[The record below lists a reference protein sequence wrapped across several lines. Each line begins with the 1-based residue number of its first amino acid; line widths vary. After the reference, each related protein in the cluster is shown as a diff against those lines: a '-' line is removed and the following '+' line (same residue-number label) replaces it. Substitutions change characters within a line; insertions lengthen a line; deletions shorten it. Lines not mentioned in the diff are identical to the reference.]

1 MKLYG
6 IRPRDTRSD
15 DTASTS
21 RKVLSIKLRG
31 DATMF
36 NLTRNRCLKFA
47 AAGAFFVLTAA
58 TPARAEQ
65 LPQNLGPV
73 GPHVPILTDVGAKRV
88 LAWYEPDSDGCAV
101 TAVAWNRSDIDG
113 TSTVGIRIRL
123 EPGEIVHIDS
133 SYDIKPLDLQC
144 ADDAAS
150 LSIADNGELVAFGWQ
165 DTNPPVRQEA
175 NPSMKASVS
184 GF

>member
-1 MKLYG
+1 
-6 IRPRDTRSD
+6 
-15 DTASTS
+15 
-21 RKVLSIKLRG
+21 
-31 DATMF
+31 MF
-36 NLTRNRCLKFA
+36 NLTRNQCLKFA
-47 AAGAFFVLTAA
+47 AAGAFFALTAA

-133 SYDIKPLDLQC
+133 SYDVKPLDLQC

-150 LSIADNGELVAFGWQ
+150 LSIVDNGELVAFGWQ
-165 DTNPPVRQEA
+165 ESKSAHGAGSKPDHEGQCVGLLSICDLA
-175 NPSMKASVS
+175 
-184 GF
+184 F